1 MGEFRALC
9 RPECREKL
17 ERLVGGD
24 RNVASSLILKIR
36 GIPGNETEGCSKLRS
51 SPNKVHSGTTLGDR
65 SPEREALTVIDEW
78 LRDDFETFD
87 LLIESR
93 VLERVTLFAMPRKE
107 DEFEYGSYAFENHWP
122 ELQPR
127 ELEGLLALTKTQAPI
142 PLDPIED
149 PNDDFT
155 DAENEQG
162 DTDEEDEED

>member
-1 MGEFRALC
+1 MFGMSPGDAGRLSELLSDLTRARSPRDNGC
-9 RPECREKL
+9 PFADTPPYCT
-17 ERLVGGD
+17 VQ
-24 RNVASSLILKIR
+24 NVAHI
-36 GIPGNETEGCSKLRS
+36 
-51 SPNKVHSGTTLGDR
+51 SGT
-65 SPEREALTVIDEW
+65 
-78 LRDDFETFD
+78 
-87 LLIESR
+87 
-93 VLERVTLFAMPRKE
+93 VLEMLL
-107 DEFEYGSYAFENHWP
+107 AFDRDP